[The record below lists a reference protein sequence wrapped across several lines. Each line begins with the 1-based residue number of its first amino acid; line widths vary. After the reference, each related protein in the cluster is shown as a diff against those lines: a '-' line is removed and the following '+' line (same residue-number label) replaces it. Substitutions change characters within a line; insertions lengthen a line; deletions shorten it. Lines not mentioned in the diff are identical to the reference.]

1 MPPVNTSEMVPV
13 MTSLNLATGIFA
25 EVTEATT
32 QSTLVHQTGDEW
44 SGSGYWIWRPETE
57 EVLTGGRLSPQFQK
71 VRLETQVSFN
81 FYSST
86 PKAFK
91 FHTLPLRV
99 FYFLYYNPVPRLNCH

>member
-1 MPPVNTSEMVPV
+1 MVPV

-57 EVLTGGRLSPQFQK
+57 EVLKEGGSPPKDRRCHVAGNSVAPLTTSEETGTSVLWL
-71 VRLETQVSFN
+71 LEMEFGQG
-81 FYSST
+81 
-86 PKAFK
+86 PE
-91 FHTLPLRV
+91 
-99 FYFLYYNPVPRLNCH
+99 